1 MKMSKTIANQIAH
14 LLNTQN
20 QLTVHYTAEKVL
32 ANQDQYI
39 VRFGENDTVLG
50 TVEVK
55 KVQWYQCEIDHLSV
69 HPDAQR
75 KGVGTWLLQK
85 AEAKAK
91 ELNARIVQCT
101 IRVGNEASE
110 NLFKKYGFNETATFL
125 NEQNGNK
132 VTAYQ
137 KVIQ

>member
-1 MKMSKTIANQIAH
+1 MKMSKVIADQISQ

-20 QLTVHYTAEKVL
+20 ELTVHYTAEKVL

-39 VRFGENDTVLG
+39 VRFGEKKIVIG
-50 TVEVK
+50 AVEIK

-69 HPDAQR
+69 HPDVKR
-75 KGVGTWLLQK
+75 KGVGTWLIQK
-85 AEAKAK
+85 AESRVK
-91 ELNARIVQCT
+91 ELNARVAQCT

-110 NLFKKYGFNETATFL
+110 NLFKKAGFVATVTFL

-132 VTAYQ
+132 VTVYQ
-137 KVIQ
+137 KAL